1 MYEDN
6 SKRYGAAAQPS
17 LSHRR
22 SVSQTMPIVEGQ
34 DPAMISRAA
43 LSPQIDPDVFPP
55 LRSHASDPA
64 VFSPY
69 IPEDIA
75 FEEEYEDYLSEVGEG
90 DTSVGSLGD
99 VVGPPVSTGAA
110 PSNEER
116 GSAWRRLADFAG
128 EVGDGISD
136 SESIVSIGDLGDE
149 SKYEPPADENLNNWE
164 VRSLSTLLSIII
176 FLTLITPMFPAYE
189 P

>member
-1 MYEDN
+1 
-6 SKRYGAAAQPS
+6 
-17 LSHRR
+17 
-22 SVSQTMPIVEGQ
+22 MPIVEGQ

-55 LRSHASDPA
+55 LRSHASDPSI
-64 VFSPY
+64 FSPY

-90 DTSVGSLGD
+90 DNVASD
-99 VVGPPVSTGAA
+99 VGPPVHAA
-110 PSNEER
+110 PTGEER

-164 VRSLSTLLSIII
+164 VWKLLLLPLASLAKILVLFSI
-176 FLTLITPMFPAYE
+176 
-189 P
+189 